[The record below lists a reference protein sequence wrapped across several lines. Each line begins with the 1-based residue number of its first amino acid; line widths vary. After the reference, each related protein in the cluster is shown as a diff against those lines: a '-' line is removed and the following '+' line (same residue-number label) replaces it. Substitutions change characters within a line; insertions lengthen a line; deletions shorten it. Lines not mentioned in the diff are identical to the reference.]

1 MVSSMITLKHIQ
13 PTRQYATTPG
23 PLPGQTE
30 LKQKARGSDNT
41 LVYVALGL
49 AAVGGAYF
57 YFNNQDVNAKA
68 NREQIKQKGVE
79 TAEATKSRVD
89 DAYRQAK
96 VGLHN
101 NEMKY
106 SPIPRCRHRV
116 KVK

>member
-1 MVSSMITLKHIQ
+1 MVSFMVTLTHIQ
-13 PTRQYATTPG
+13 PTRQYAT
-23 PLPGQTE
+23 LPGQAE
-30 LKQKARGSDNT
+30 PKQKSDNT

-49 AAVGGAYF
+49 AAAGGAYF
-57 YFNNQDVNAKA
+57 YFNNPQDINAKA
-68 NREQIKQKGVE
+68 KRDSEQVKQKGVE

-89 DAYRQAK
+89 DAYSQAK
-96 VGLHN
+96 VGLQN

>member
-1 MVSSMITLKHIQ
+1 MITLTHIQ
-13 PTRQYATTPG
+13 QTTRQYATAPG
-23 PLPGQTE
+23 PLPEQAAP
-30 LKQKARGSDNT
+30 KQKARGSDNT
-41 LVYVALGL
+41 LVYIALGL

-57 YFNNQDVNAKA
+57 YFNNPQDINAKT

-89 DAYRQAK
+89 DAYSQAK